1 MCNNSLLAT
10 DYIEKIFSRKS
21 KQTSAMKPEVYIDV
35 GGIKCRHL
43 PNIAGTIAEWL

>member
-21 KQTSAMKPEVYIDV
+21 KQTSAMKPEANNPVAV
-35 GGIKCRHL
+35 VQRSM
-43 PNIAGTIAEWL
+43 

>member
-21 KQTSAMKPEVYIDV
+21 KQTSAMKPEAQKQRRDRDETFV
-35 GGIKCRHL
+35 GHETSLRG
-43 PNIAGTIAEWL
+43 